1 MPMMVGHS
9 QGGIQLVKV
18 LHDLAGDGVA
28 QIPVWNPHTDTA
40 EPRVTIVDPF
50 TGAERPVVGLKIGY
64 ASVVGSGGAAL
75 MLPNQWSMVRRLRT
89 DPRHGG
95 RFHRLCAGAWT
106 WWPGTCRAPARRY
119 QAQGTRTG
127 AQRRAAGGVFACLR
141 AADLAP
147 GARRGDARLAQ
158 RLPARAAR
166 AAAGD
171 GPLHRQQ
178 PVGGRRLVPHQEA
191 LGAGGA
197 EGGARAARAGQRADG
212 RRQPTQA
219 AWPAPKAPH

>member
-28 QIPVWNPHTDTA
+28 QIPVWNPHTDAA

-89 DPRHGG
+89 IPDTVDDFTGYALGVDLVAWDMPG
-95 RFHRLCAGAWT
+95 AGT
-106 WWPGTCRAPARRY
+106 RY
-119 QAQGTRTG
+119 QAQGSARVRNVELP
-127 AQRRAAGGVFACLR
+127 AEYSHVFV

-158 RLPARAAR
+158 RLPAR
-166 AAAGD
+166 
-171 GPLHRQQ
+171 
-178 PVGGRRLVPHQEA
+178 
-191 LGAGGA
+191 
-197 EGGARAARAGQRADG
+197 
-212 RRQPTQA
+212 
-219 AWPAPKAPH
+219 PAPRCRRRRPAPPTTACGRPTSGSTSRSTGCWKRRRWCARGASWPCARRRSNRPA